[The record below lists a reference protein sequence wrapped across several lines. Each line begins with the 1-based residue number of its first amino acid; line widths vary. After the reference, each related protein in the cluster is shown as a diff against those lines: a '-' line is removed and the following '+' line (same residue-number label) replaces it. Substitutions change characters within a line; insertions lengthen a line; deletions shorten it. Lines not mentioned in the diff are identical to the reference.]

1 MSSNFQ
7 STVAQIKEA
16 YNIEDYIANDGV
28 VLKQS
33 GGSKLKGLCPMP
45 DHNERTP
52 SFSVDTQFQNYYC
65 FGCKES
71 GDLLSYVQTTQ
82 NLSFWESLQLLASD
96 KGIELE
102 SKSDEPSVD
111 YTSLRAILK
120 DTALFY
126 VAHFKKLDEDH
137 PAKKQILDRGL
148 ELEVMRFGYAPE
160 KRGSLYAYLSGK
172 KYSDDLIHQSG
183 VCRRSEK
190 GDFYDFWNGRLM
202 FVIADIQGNPIGFSG
217 RKLFESDRRGKYV
230 NSTDTPLFN
239 KSKALFNVSQA
250 KKPAGRA
257 KEVYVVEGQFDVAAF
272 VAADIP
278 NVIAASGTAFTD
290 SHAQTC
296 SRLVS
301 GSAGSVIFAFDGD
314 TAGLQAAR
322 RVFETSP
329 DLHTI
334 AFAVPFKGQDPCD
347 FRQSEGSEA
356 LQEFVSKER
365 IPLVDFVLENLED
378 SSDLKSTTGRA
389 KYVKEAA
396 DLLSHVRSRPILDGA
411 IRRVALHSVSA
422 HSSVVDEVA
431 EAMKKRKSSEKKTQA
446 RREASGPT
454 DDDGMPL
461 PPQPEPEEDDQD
473 SPVYTPDDDAVLD
486 LIAED
491 EYYSLAARFIAI
503 TVRYPKLRP
512 ALVASKRVL
521 PSELCPFADDMRL
534 MLEEENDDLRII
546 PEKFTLDKAARELLS
561 QNFMPHLSGMNSRE
575 VVGLYKRLG
584 RKLKEMKERDEEN
597 DRQGQIAQVLGSGN
611 ATIEDLKRA
620 LALEAKLKGE

>member
-7 STVAQIKEA
+7 STVTQVKEA

-45 DHNERTP
+45 NHNERTP

-82 NLSFWESLQLLASD
+82 NLSFWESLQLLASE

-111 YTSLRAILK
+111 YISLRAIVK
-120 DTALFY
+120 DAALFY
-126 VAHFKKLDEDH
+126 VAHFKKLAEDH
-137 PAKKQILDRGL
+137 PAKKQIRDRGL
-148 ELEVMRFGYAPE
+148 SLDVMRFGYAPE
-160 KRGSLYAYLSGK
+160 KRGSLYSYLSGK
-172 KYSDDLIHQSG
+172 GYSDDLIHQTG

-190 GDFYDFWNGRLM
+190 GEFYDFWNGRLM

-217 RKLFESDRRGKYV
+217 RKLFETDRRGKYV

-239 KSKALFNVSQA
+239 KSRALFNASQA
-250 KKPAGRA
+250 KKTAGRE
-257 KEVYVVEGQFDVAAF
+257 KEIYVVEGQFDVAAF
-272 VAADIP
+272 MAAGIA
-278 NVIAASGTAFTD
+278 NVIAASGTSFTD

-301 GSAGSVIFAFDGD
+301 GSSGSVIFALDGD
-314 TAGLQAAR
+314 EAGMRAAQ
-322 RVFETSP
+322 RVFETCP

-334 AFAVPFKGQDPCD
+334 SFALPFKEQDPCD
-347 FRQSEGSEA
+347 FRQFSGDDS
-356 LQEFVSKER
+356 LREFVSSKR
-365 IPLVDFVLENLED
+365 IPLVDFVIENLENG
-378 SSDLKSTTGRA
+378 SDLKSTTGRA

-396 DLLSHVRSRPILDGA
+396 ELLSHIRSRPILDGA

-422 HSSVVDEVA
+422 HSSVVDEVN
-431 EAMKKRKSSEKKTQA
+431 EAMKRRKTAQKKAQSRA
-446 RREASGPT
+446 QSNDNDE
-454 DDDGMPL
+454 PL
-461 PPQPEPEEDDQD
+461 PPPPEPDETDPD
-473 SPVYTPDDDAVLD
+473 SPIDTPDDDDVLE
-486 LIAED
+486 LIED
-491 EYYSLAARFIAI
+491 NADYALAARFIALTI
-503 TVRYPKLRP
+503 RFPKLRP
-512 ALVASKRVL
+512 ALVSAKRVL
-521 PSELCPFADDMRL
+521 PEELRPFADDMRH
-534 MLEEENDDLRII
+534 MLESKDGNLRII
-546 PEKFTLDKAARELLS
+546 PERFTLDKAAAELLS
-561 QNFMPHLSGMNSRE
+561 QSFMPHLSGMNARE
-575 VVGLYKRLG
+575 VVYLYKRLG
-584 RKLKEMKERDEEN
+584 RKLKEKKELGEEN

-611 ATIEDLKRA
+611 ATVEDLKRA